1 MTDMEICSV
10 IKKMINIL
18 RGVVVRAANALVL
31 RLDTRYC
38 KASFVPALQSR
49 AFTVQPLGG
58 CVFYPTPDGWAS
70 IVLTHDSET
79 NTLVR
84 TVSIRN
90 TGTDVN
96 AFVEDYMLSEALTR
110 WNHTWEP
117 VVRSLYKDDVQI
129 WFHHYLTNDRAAL
142 LLSRFATVCR
152 DLDCMYEEVISGIVG
167 PSPRSKAD
175 VKEWN

>member
-1 MTDMEICSV
+1 MIERGICSV
-10 IKKMINIL
+10 IKEMINIL
-18 RGVVVRAANALVL
+18 RGTVVRAANALVL

-38 KASFVPALQSR
+38 KASFVPALKSR

-58 CVFYPTPDGWAS
+58 CVFYPTPDGWAY
-70 IVLTHDSET
+70 IVITHDAET

-84 TVSIRN
+84 TASIRN

-96 AFVEDYMLSEALTR
+96 VFVEDYMLSEALTR

-117 VVRSLYKDDVQI
+117 GVRSLYEDDVRI

-142 LLSRFATVCR
+142 LLSRFATVCK
-152 DLDCMYEEVISGIVG
+152 DLDGMYEVISGIVG
-167 PSPRSKAD
+167 QSPRSKAA